1 METERR
7 KERRKVGCLAE
18 EGRKGGK
25 KRQKEEMEET
35 KGRERGE
42 GKEKQAKRKMTD
54 KGEFMPQTFPSLTQ
68 GLRK

>member
-42 GKEKQAKRKMTD
+42 GKEK
-54 KGEFMPQTFPSLTQ
+54 
-68 GLRK
+68 